1 MEFKDLEIF
10 QTVAHKGTITEAAK
24 TLNYV
29 QSNVTSR
36 VQKLET
42 ELNTPLF
49 NRYNRGMTL
58 TPEGKKLLVYSEK
71 ILRLAKEMTKVV
83 QSKTEPAGKLDIGS
97 VETVIQLPAILSS
110 YNKQYKHVD
119 LSLFTGVT
127 EQLQNDVLNHR
138 LDGAFVTETNLHP
151 DLVAHNVFQE
161 ELVVISD
168 KTKQSFEQLKH
179 EPLLCFSEG
188 CGYRKRLQAWYQDH
202 DITPPKVM
210 EFGTLETIIRSVIMG
225 LGITFVPQSA
235 VSHLEEKGLIQCHY
249 LPEAYSKINTVFIRR
264 RDAYLTSTLEKFIAT
279 IEETKDEPAYP
290 LEF

>member
-1 MEFKDLEIF
+1 
-10 QTVAHKGTITEAAK
+10 
-24 TLNYV
+24 
-29 QSNVTSR
+29 
-36 VQKLET
+36 
-42 ELNTPLF
+42 
-49 NRYNRGMTL
+49 
-58 TPEGKKLLVYSEK
+58 
-71 ILRLAKEMTKVV
+71 MTKVV

-138 LDGAFVTETNLHP
+138 LDGAFVTETDLHP

-188 CGYRKRLQAWYQDH
+188 CGYRKRLQAWYQDQ
-202 DITPPKVM
+202 DITQPKEM
-210 EFGTLETIIRSVIMG
+210 EIRIMEKIIRSVIMR
-225 LGITFVPQSA
+225 LSITIVPQSA
-235 VSHLEEKGLIQCHY
+235 VSQLEEKGLIQCQY